1 MATVH
6 PPTQGDSGAAS
17 RWREAALGAICLVL
31 GAALLWM
38 ARSIELPARAMAVS
52 PRIWPE
58 ALAYGI
64 MGLSVLQI
72 VSSFVSTPKVDDDD
86 EEEGPVVRSGIVR
99 VVGFVLATVAFGF
112 LWYFVHFLVS
122 GLVFVAALTWI
133 AGGRGLKDLV
143 LFPAGVTVLI
153 YVLFGLL
160 LRVPL

>member
-6 PPTQGDSGAAS
+6 PPIQGDSGAAS
-17 RWREAALGAICLVL
+17 RWREAAPGAICLVL
-31 GAALLWM
+31 GAVLLWL
-38 ARSIELPARAMAVS
+38 ARSIELPTRVMAVS

-58 ALAYGI
+58 ALAFGI

-72 VSSFVSTPKVDDDD
+72 VLAFVRTPEADDD
-86 EEEGPVVRSGIVR
+86 EDEGPVVRSGIVR
-99 VVGFVLATVAFGF
+99 VVGFVVATVAFGF

-143 LFPAGVTVLI
+143 LFPAGVTVVI